1 MAIVKNRRWQEQ
13 VLLMWAGLF
22 LLTGGLILFLLH
34 RSDGPQIF
42 LGGALAWVGFLA
54 LSVIFSLTGMRFNQC
69 LLPVTAMLCFC
80 SLVFLYRLQPA
91 YAFRQLVW
99 LFAGLAALLV
109 TVAMRRY
116 YRQMADYMYV
126 IALLGTVF
134 LLLPIFFGIEQG
146 GNKSWLDFRYFQVQ
160 PSEFVKIL
168 LVVFLAAFLSEN
180 RLAEARG
187 RERWITRVGMADLRD
202 LAPLLAM
209 WAVSLLLLIFQKDL
223 GTALIYY
230 VTFLSMV
237 YVATSRI
244 LYVLSGILLFLAGGV
259 VSYYLFGHVQQRV
272 EIWLLDLDGLA
283 NISDALYQK
292 AYQVLQGLYAMAAGG
307 VTGVGLGAGQPG
319 YIPFVHTDF
328 IFAAIVEEMGL
339 AGGLGILTL
348 YLCYIYTGLTI
359 ALKARDSYS
368 SLLAAGLTALMGW
381 QCLIIIGGVSKVL
394 PLTGVTLPFMSYG
407 GSSLV
412 ANFIITGLLLNISH
426 EAVEG

>member
-1 MAIVKNRRWQEQ
+1 MVTVKNRRRQEQ
-13 VLLMWAGLF
+13 ALLGWAGLF
-22 LLTGGLILFLLH
+22 LLAGGLILFLLH
-34 RSDGPQIF
+34 RSEGLRLL
-42 LGGALAWVGFLA
+42 LGGTLAWGGFLL
-54 LSVIFSLTGMRFNQC
+54 LSMIFSLTGRRFDQC

-99 LFAGLAALLV
+99 LGAGQVALLL
-109 TVAMRRY
+109 TVVLRRY
-116 YRQMADYMYV
+116 YRQLADYMYV
-126 IALLGTVF
+126 MALLGTVF

-146 GNKSWLDFRYFQVQ
+146 GNKSWLDFKYFQVQ

-168 LVVFLAAFLSEN
+168 LVLFLAAFLSEN
-180 RLAEARG
+180 RLVKSSDRQRG
-187 RERWITRVGMADLRD
+187 RSRMGMADLRD

-209 WAVSLLLLIFQKDL
+209 WAVSLLLLVFQKDL

-237 YVATSRI
+237 YAATSRL
-244 LYVLSGILLFLAGGV
+244 LYVLGGILLFLAGGV
-259 VSYYLFGHVQQRV
+259 VSYHLFGHVQQRV
-272 EIWLLDLDGLA
+272 AIWLLDLDSLSQ
-283 NISDALYQK
+283 ISDVFYQK

-307 VTGVGLGAGQPG
+307 VIGVGLGAGQPG

-348 YLCYIYTGLTI
+348 YLCYIYTGFTI
-359 ALKARDSYS
+359 ALRARDSYS
-368 SLLAAGLTALMGW
+368 SLLATGLTALMGW

-394 PLTGVTLPFMSYG
+394 PLTGVTLPFISYG

-426 EAVEG
+426 EAVGP